1 MTLQSI
7 LELSAKEVLSDY
19 VTAIAWSPVGNTLA
33 AASGAG
39 EVYLLNK
46 GVGGGREGGAQGRGA
61 CAASAGALREVSD
74 AWRERG
80 FGGAR
85 AVNTPQVATAAVEAR
100 RNAAIH
106 ARLWRLGGVARVRD
120 ETQRGSR

>member
-46 GVGGGREGGAQGRGA
+46 GVG
-61 CAASAGALREVSD
+61 ASLCQPTGQSIDALAFSFD
-74 AWRERG
+74 GKWL
-80 FGGAR
+80 
-85 AVNTPQVATAAVEAR
+85 AT
-100 RNAAIH
+100 
-106 ARLWRLGGVARVRD
+106 G
-120 ETQRGSR
+120 